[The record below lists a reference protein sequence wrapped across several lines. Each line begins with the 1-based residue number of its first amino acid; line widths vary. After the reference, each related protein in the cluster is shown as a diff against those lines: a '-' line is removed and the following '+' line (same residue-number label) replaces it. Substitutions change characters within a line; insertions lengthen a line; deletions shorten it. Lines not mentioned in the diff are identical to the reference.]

1 MKKVL
6 FIFLSIAF
14 LFPYHLFAAEI
25 FYDADT
31 RKVKANTE
39 FEVGVFLNAES
50 ENINA
55 FEGKIIFPH
64 DLLDLK
70 EIRDGNTIVNFWI
83 EKPHKRQE
91 TRDKEQGTRN
101 KEQGEIL
108 FSGITPGGFQG
119 NNGLLFSAVF
129 EAKSEGL
136 ARFEINDAR
145 VLRND
150 GTGSPAALT
159 IAPFEM
165 TISSEAPAVTP
176 IVTKV
181 KDRERPETFRPE
193 IARDESLFDGEWFL
207 VFATQDKASGVDHY
221 EVQEARNKVQGI
233 FKRWRAAESPYVLL
247 DQELR
252 SYIFVKAIDKA
263 GNTRIVKLMPQNPL
277 RWYENYEN
285 WIILILGLVIAYAV
299 YKAARSKRQGARK

>member
-181 KDRERPETFRPE
+181 KDTEPPETFRPE
-193 IARDESLFDGEWFL
+193 IARDESLFGGKWFL

-221 EVQEARNKVQGI
+221 EAK
-233 FKRWRAAESPYVLL
+233 ESRQRILALFQKWSRTESLHVLR

-252 SYIFVKAIDKA
+252 SYIFVKAVDKA
-263 GNTRIVKLMPQNPL
+263 GNVRIEKILPRNPL

-285 WIILILGLVIAYAV
+285 WIIIILGLVIAYAI
-299 YKAARSKRQGARK
+299 KKFLWKRHLKK

>member
-1 MKKVL
+1 MQKSKLQFKIQKYLIIAVL
-6 FIFLSIAF
+6 VFVAM
-14 LFPYHLFAAEI
+14 PVFAAEI
-25 FYDADT
+25 SFDT
-31 RKVKANTE
+31 KTNEIAVGQQFQASIVLNTDNE
-39 FEVGVFLNAES
+39 A
-50 ENINA
+50 INA

-91 TRDKEQGTRN
+91 TRD

-285 WIILILGLVIAYAV
+285 WIILILGLVIAYTV

>member
-1 MKKVL
+1 MKR
-6 FIFLSIAF
+6 FLHKILLA
-14 LFPYHLFAAEI
+14 LLLGLILPQLVFAADI
-25 FYDADT
+25 FFRAKT
-31 RKVKANTE
+31 SGVKVGGQ
-39 FEVGVFLNAES
+39 FEVKLLINTPEES
-50 ENINA
+50 VNA
-55 FEGKIIFPH
+55 FEGKITFPQ
-64 DLLDLK
+64 DILELK

-91 TRDKEQGTRN
+91 TRD

-221 EVQEARNKVQGI
+221 EAK
-233 FKRWRAAESPYVLL
+233 ESRQRILALFQKWSRTESLHVLR

-252 SYIFVKAIDKA
+252 SYIFVKAVDKA
-263 GNTRIVKLMPQNPL
+263 GNVRIEKILPRNPL
-277 RWYENYEN
+277 RWYENSEN
-285 WIILILGLVIAYAV
+285 WIIIIVVAFVLYLLRRVI
-299 YKAARSKRQGARK
+299 KSKIKYQKLK